1 LGVGYIEYPGVACVL
16 FEQARGQFKY
26 SVQMLEYSFFINYA
40 NTSKYLYFAS
50 EDSKRVERI
59 EI

>member
-1 LGVGYIEYPGVACVL
+1 VASVV
-16 FEQARGQFKY
+16 FEETQGQFKY

-40 NTSKYLYFAS
+40 NTSKYLDFAS
-50 EDSKRVERI
+50 EDSMRVERI